1 MNNCCFNGTLKG
13 VKQINTVSGR
23 ATKVK
28 NKAIKIA
35 GEIISMSCK
44 GKHNSPNKKKSKI
57 YIICEYYQKNELKMF
72 SFLVYYFLILFQIN
86 KHLKNHYHSLH

>member
-44 GKHNSPNKKKSKI
+44 GKHNKI
-57 YIICEYYQKNELKMF
+57 NQKLLLYTSF
-72 SFLVYYFLILFQIN
+72 SQTTDYKRDTKRSVHFSCL
-86 KHLKNHYHSLH
+86 HLLRIQVS